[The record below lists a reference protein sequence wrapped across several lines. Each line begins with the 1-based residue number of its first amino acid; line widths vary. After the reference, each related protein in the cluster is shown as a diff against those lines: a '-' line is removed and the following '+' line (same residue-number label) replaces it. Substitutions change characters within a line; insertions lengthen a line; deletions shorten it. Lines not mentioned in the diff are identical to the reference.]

1 MYAGQ
6 VRIFYGET
14 YKHPKVL
21 IFFTTHTGVFYVV
34 LS

>member
-21 IFFTTHTGVFYVV
+21 IFLPHMQGYFTWF
-34 LS
+34 